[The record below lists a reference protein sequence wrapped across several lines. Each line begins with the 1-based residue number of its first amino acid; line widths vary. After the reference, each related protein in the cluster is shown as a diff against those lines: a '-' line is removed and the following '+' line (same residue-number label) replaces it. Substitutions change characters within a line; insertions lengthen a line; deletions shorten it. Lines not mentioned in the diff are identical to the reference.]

1 MGMLTGLMR
10 TSPRPEDEFRALIAR
25 RGARLQAACTRIT
38 RDPALAEDA
47 VQEALLRAWRARE
60 QFRGDAERDTWV
72 HRIAINAALELVRRR
87 GAMADHVD
95 EPDASIGMIDDDDP
109 ARAHLRSAFGA
120 ETGAAMA
127 RLSEFERVCFV
138 LKHLEQWKLEE
149 IATHFDRSVNSIK
162 QALFRAVGKLRGEL
176 AHWQEEPR

>member
-10 TSPRPEDEFRALIAR
+10 ASPRPEDEFRDLIAR
-25 RGARLQAACTRIT
+25 RGPRWQAACLRIT

-47 VQEALLRAWRARE
+47 VQEALLKAWRARD
-60 QFRGDAERDTWV
+60 QFRGEAERDTWV
-72 HRIAINAALELVRRR
+72 HRIAVNAALELLRRR
-87 GAMADHVD
+87 GPLAEDPGPADGPEVAD
-95 EPDASIGMIDDDDP
+95 IDDP
-109 ARAHLRSAFGA
+109 ARAHLRGAFGS

-162 QALFRAVGKLRGEL
+162 QALFRAVGKLREDL
-176 AHWQEEPR
+176 AHWQEDPR